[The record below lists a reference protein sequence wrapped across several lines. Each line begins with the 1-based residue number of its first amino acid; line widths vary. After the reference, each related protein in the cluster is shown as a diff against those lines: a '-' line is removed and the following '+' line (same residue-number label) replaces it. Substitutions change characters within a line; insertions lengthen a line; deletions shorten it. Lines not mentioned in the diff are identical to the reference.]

1 MAKQLLS
8 PAALMFLGGII
19 LLAVLSGY
27 SNSKGTEGM
36 GHNASSS
43 MGVKR
48 KMDDEMNAEAK
59 AERVGNSSPQMG
71 GQGAQPAAPAGENGG
86 AASVQG
92 LQTNMQALPTGCS
105 QVSITN
111 PDELLPKGSSNQ
123 WSDLNP
129 NANTNLKNM
138 NFLDQGRF
146 SGINM
151 VGQALRNANLQ
162 VRSEPPNPQL
172 NVGPWSNTTI
182 EPDLERVPLEIGCGP
197 Q

>member
-1 MAKQLLS
+1 MANQLLS

-27 SNSKGTEGM
+27 SSSKGTEG
-36 GHNASSS
+36 NKNINSRISSS
-43 MGVKR
+43 A
-48 KMDDEMNAEAK
+48 AEARST
-59 AERVGNSSPQMG
+59 AFDNSRSMG
-71 GQGAQPAAPAGENGG
+71 DSGAQPAAPVGENGG
-86 AASVQG
+86 YADVKG
-92 LQTNMQALPTGCS
+92 MQTNMQTLPSSCS

-111 PDELLPKGSSNQ
+111 PDELLPKGSNNQ
-123 WSDLNP
+123 WSALNP

-151 VGQALRNANLQ
+151 VGQAMRNANLQ
-162 VRSEPPNPQL
+162 VRSEPPNPQM

-182 EPDLERVPLEIGCGP
+182 EPDLERVPLEIGCGS

>member
-27 SNSKGTEGM
+27 SSSKGTEGM
-36 GHNASSS
+36 GHNSGSAMS
-43 MGVKR
+43 GKQ
-48 KMDDEMNAEAK
+48 KMNADMQQQAMAAEQGEA
-59 AERVGNSSPQMG
+59 APARMSVG
-71 GQGAQPAAPAGENGG
+71 AANPAGENGG
-86 AASVQG
+86 AAAVQG
-92 LQTNMQALPTGCS
+92 MQTNMQALPSSCS

-162 VRSEPPNPQL
+162 VRSEPPNPQM

-182 EPDLERVPLEIGCGP
+182 EPDLERVPLELGCGS

>member
-8 PAALMFLGGII
+8 PAALMFLGGIL

-27 SNSKGTEGM
+27 SSAKGTEGNQGM
-36 GHNASSS
+36 SS
-43 MGVKR
+43 MQVKQR
-48 KMDDEMNAEAK
+48 MNQEMGAEAK
-59 AERVGNSSPQMG
+59 AAEQGNASPMMG
-71 GQGAQPAAPAGENGG
+71 AGAQPAAPAGQNGG
-86 AASVQG
+86 AAAVQG
-92 LQTNMQALPTGCS
+92 MQTNMQALPSSCS

>member
-27 SNSKGTEGM
+27 SSSKGTEGNQGM
-36 GHNASSS
+36 GASS
-43 MGVKR
+43 MQVR
-48 KMDDEMNAEAK
+48 QNMNQEMAAQAK
-59 AERVGNSSPQMG
+59 AAEQGNATPPMMAGGPQ
-71 GQGAQPAAPAGENGG
+71 AAAPAGENGG

-92 LQTNMQALPTGCS
+92 MQTNMQALPSSCS